1 MSWTQSSDTK
11 TPDPVNIKGDKMKF
25 SDLTAAEKDLLKL
38 KFADLTAADK
48 ESLRGAPGTSISAE
62 WSGTKLIIK
71 NNGTAINSGVD
82 LKGEPG
88 KTFRPVYDPVTK
100 KMTFSASSDT
110 SAVIIDN
117 IATVDMVEKLQLV
130 SDKDGNFKL
139 VQHGGAATTDTV
151 LKVSDFTDK
160 KVFESSIS
168 NVNGKFEAYLTKSSA
183 ASLLCKRGSWY
194 KT

>member
-1 MSWTQSSDTK
+1 MT
-11 TPDPVNIKGDKMKF
+11 
-25 SDLTAAEKDLLKL
+25 
-38 KFADLTAADK
+38 
-48 ESLRGAPGTSISAE
+48 
-62 WSGTKLIIK
+62 
-71 NNGTAINSGVD
+71 
-82 LKGEPG
+82 
-88 KTFRPVYDPVTK
+88 PVTK

-183 ASLLCKRGSWY
+183 ASLFVPKGGAGTRPKYCSVHKRRTLLRRHRRHRNDVEELAFRAVVHDADAY
-194 KT
+194 MLQ